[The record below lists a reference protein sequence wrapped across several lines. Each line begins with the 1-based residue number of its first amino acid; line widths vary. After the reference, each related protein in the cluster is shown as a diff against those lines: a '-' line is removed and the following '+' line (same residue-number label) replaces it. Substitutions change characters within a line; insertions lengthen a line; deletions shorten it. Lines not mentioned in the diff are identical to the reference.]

1 MIREILLLHHTH
13 TDIGYTHDQPIVWE
27 LNRQY
32 LDDALDE
39 IERTQDWDAASR
51 PIWTCEV
58 TQTLRHWLRSAPP
71 RDLERFRQAVA
82 AGRMSGCAMP
92 YNFTPM
98 PGTAE
103 FLRALAALPE
113 LRQTL
118 GLKFNVALNHDING
132 LPWSMAPLLLDA
144 GVEMVMMGINV
155 YFGGFPLHRPLFFK
169 WMGPDGRSLIALNG
183 EHYGMFQRYAR
194 LLENSTDA
202 MAAGLARYTQKL
214 ADQNYPHDFAY
225 LSLTH
230 YSFWDNNPPYPAAY
244 ALIRRWNA
252 EGREPHIRFVTPD
265 DLLARAQTLDLPE
278 YAGDWTDY
286 WNFGTASSAHETRI
300 AHGARA
306 ALAGADVLALQRA
319 PARDGGVPRLTTE
332 AYDALALWDEH
343 TWGHY
348 ASISDPDRDAVVA
361 AWHIKAQPA
370 YRANA
375 LARYVLAEQLE
386 ALAGN
391 PRHAAHT
398 AGVLIANP
406 TPFARTEYVRL
417 LRGLAEGK
425 YDHLSST
432 AHRAAEAAV
441 NAPALNLEGVAD
453 PAWDSALF
461 GPFTVPAYG
470 ALRLPIAALT
480 LRAAEGLAAQPGRL
494 QSPTHRLEYDPASG
508 AIRSLVD
515 VRTGREYADPASA
528 WPLLS
533 LVHEAV
539 DAPVDTLLK
548 GRELL
553 ASQDFDAFQD
563 TTFLAGW
570 PARRTLEQTVAVQTL
585 REPHRI
591 GLEVRATLPGASEI
605 TKRIW
610 LYAHTDAIG
619 VDISLRKADVWSPEA
634 IYLALPL
641 DLPGWE
647 AVYDTMG
654 TPTGLDREQLPGV
667 SRDWVTVSGYIAV
680 HNAQGSLTLAC
691 PDAPIASVGG
701 FNFGQRQLALDH
713 SGKPMLLGW
722 LLNNYWSTNFR
733 ASQPG
738 FLRFHYE
745 VATHAGFDP
754 VAAARLA
761 ALARG
766 PLNAHPAVSAAQ
778 AESITLAAVESDSD
792 AVIIAAVQ
800 RQPDGAC
807 VWLQNLA
814 SEACT
819 ATLRLPQTGIQSA
832 ARCDTLGQPGA
843 ARPVTEGAV
852 SIEVPARGVAG
863 MLVRY

>member
-1 MIREILLLHHTH
+1 MIREILLIHHTH

-51 PIWTCEV
+51 PIWTAEV
-58 TQTLRHWLRSAPP
+58 TQTLRHWVAAATP
-71 RDLERFRQAVA
+71 RDLERFRLAVA
-82 AGRMSGCAMP
+82 AGRLSGCAMP

-118 GLKFNVALNHDING
+118 GLPFKVALNHDING
-132 LPWSMAPLLLDA
+132 LPWTMVPLLLDA

-155 YFGGFPLHRPLFFK
+155 YFGGYPLHRPMFFK
-169 WMGPDGRSLIALNG
+169 WVGPDGRGLLAVNG
-183 EHYGMFQRYAR
+183 EHYGNFQRYAR
-194 LLENSTDA
+194 LLENSLEAT
-202 MAAGLARYTQKL
+202 AAGLTAYTRRL
-214 ADQNYPHDFAY
+214 EAENYPHDFAY

-230 YSFWDNNPPYPAAY
+230 FSFWDNNPPYPAAFEM
-244 ALIRRWNA
+244 IRRWNA
-252 EGREPHIRFVTPD
+252 QGRTPLIRFVTPE
-265 DLLARAQTLDLPE
+265 DLLARIKTLDLPA

-286 WNFGTASSAHETRI
+286 WNFGTASSAHETRV

-306 ALAGADVLALQRA
+306 ALAGADLLSLQRA
-319 PARDGGVPRLTTE
+319 PARDKGLPQVMRE

-348 ASISDPDRDAVVA
+348 ASVSDPDRDAVVA

-375 LARYVLAEQLE
+375 LARYALAEQLE

-398 AGVLIANP
+398 EGVLIANP
-406 TPFARTEYVRL
+406 TPFARTDYLRL
-417 LRGLAEGK
+417 LGGLAEGA

-432 AHRAAEAAV
+432 AHRVAEAAV
-441 NAPALNLEGVAD
+441 NDEAINIEGQPD
-453 PAWDSALF
+453 PAWHSALF
-461 GPFTVPAYG
+461 GPFQVPAYG
-470 ALRLPIAALT
+470 ALRLPLAALT
-480 LRAAEGLAAQPGRL
+480 LREADGLNAEPGRL
-494 QSPTHRLEYDPASG
+494 QSPTHRLAYDPANG

-515 VRTGREYADPASA
+515 RRSGREYADTASE
-528 WPLLS
+528 WPLFS

-539 DAPVDTLLK
+539 DGPVDSVLK
-548 GRELL
+548 GREVMVFVDYDQ
-553 ASQDFDAFQD
+553 APE
-563 TTFLAGW
+563 TGFLPGW
-570 PARRTLEQTVAVQTL
+570 KARRTLEQTVAVQTVC
-585 REPHRI
+585 EPHRV

-619 VDISLRKADVWSPEA
+619 IDLSLRKADVWTPES

-641 DLPGWE
+641 DLPGWA

-654 TPTGLDREQLPGV
+654 TPTGLDREQLDGV
-667 SRDWVTVSGYIAV
+667 CRDWVTVSGYLDV
-680 HNAQGSLTLAC
+680 HTPQAGLTLAC
-691 PDAPIASVGG
+691 PDMPIVSVGG
-701 FNFGQRQLALDH
+701 FNFGQRQRALNH
-713 SGKPMLLGW
+713 TGKPLLLAW

-733 ASQPG
+733 VSQPG
-738 FLRFHYE
+738 FLRYHYE
-745 VATHAGFDP
+745 LSTHAGFDP

-761 ALARG
+761 AFARG
-766 PLNAHPAVSAAQ
+766 PLNAHPSVTAARP
-778 AESITLAAVESDSD
+778 ETITLAAVEGDD
-792 AVIIAAVQ
+792 LIITAVQ
-800 RQPDGAC
+800 RQADGAC
-807 VWLQNLA
+807 VWLQNLS
-814 SEACT
+814 SEPRR
-819 ATLRLPQTGIQSA
+819 ATLRLPQTRIRSA

-843 ARPVTEGAV
+843 ALPVSEGAL
-852 SIEVPARGVAG
+852 SLDVPARGVAG
-863 MLVRY
+863 VYVHY